1 MARTSRV
8 FQFTPDPAE
17 GLLGQRFN
25 IIITSVLKQ
34 LCQCRGQEFSSPS
47 IRIGFEPMPFTITD
61 AEVLMQ
67 SQGLL
72 D

>member
-25 IIITSVLKQ
+25 IIITSVLEQ
-34 LCQCRGQEFSSPS
+34 LCQCRSQQFSAAS
-47 IRIGFEPMPFTITD
+47 IGI
-61 AEVLMQ
+61 
-67 SQGLL
+67 
-72 D
+72 

>member
-1 MARTSRV
+1 MPRTARV
-8 FQFTPDPAE
+8 FEFSPDPAKR
-17 GLLGQRFN
+17 LLSQRFH
-25 IIITSVLKQ
+25 IIIASVLKQ

-47 IRIGFEPMPFTITD
+47 IRIGFEPVPFTITD
-61 AEVLMQ
+61 AEALMQ